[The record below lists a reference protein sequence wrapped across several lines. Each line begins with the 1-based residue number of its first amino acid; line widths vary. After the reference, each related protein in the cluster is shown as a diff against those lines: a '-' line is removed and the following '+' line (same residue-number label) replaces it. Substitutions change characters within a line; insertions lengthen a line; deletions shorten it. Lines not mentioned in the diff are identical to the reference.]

1 MKRFISVLTIMTL
14 LSLFIVRQNSA
25 VDHQLD
31 VTAAVE
37 PTVDDFSIVITASK
51 PEGGEIYPT
60 EVVTFTIQYSV
71 APNTGFPMTLVASWE
86 EGLIEGS
93 GSNYV
98 EVYDYVIGSATLT
111 DSGTEPV
118 VDLLNRTIT
127 WDIDRVDNNGTFHEV
142 SFDLQVKSSFLT
154 TNRILVY
161 TNADATF
168 QNAVHPQVEYLL
180 YVDPNLTPTPSDSP
194 TPTPTGPTPTETP
207 FVTLTPTPTG
217 PTPTDVIFPT
227 DTPTPTPTGPTP
239 TTPPLLTP
247 TPTGSTP
254 TPTAITPSPTETPTP
269 DISGIVTPTPT
280 ATRVPTGMVSSTVSP
295 TGTSAPGEKTPAPA
309 ISTVPTQIPTFKEFR
324 FEKVSVEHVGEDNAI
339 FTSTT
344 SLDATVLVKY
354 DLCSADEFTQ
364 ELVLDQNTRYHE
376 IIFENLTP
384 DTAYCFKIFATN
396 KLLNKTIESDIFIF
410 KTAKEGTSYRVLST
424 RTLWNSLQLNAKASR
439 RLVVPNDLP
448 VVIAVEM
455 DNPENIKTLKGTFV
469 SRSVLGVSTLAQ
481 NNVQQVQF
489 TEVAPDT
496 FSAEIATPDILD
508 NYFFTLEITDNFG
521 KYSKTVTP
529 YSFLVSKPLKVVDR
543 KEKPIE
549 ATYVQVERYEES
561 RKQYYPFNSAFT
573 FLNTGKGLFQPFY
586 TDHEG
591 LLNIALPLG
600 KYRITTRAIGY
611 ANTTQEFHLGE
622 ETQTYPKI
630 IMQSQFSFA
639 NTIEYLKFA
648 VAIVYQ
654 TLFSDIGRYFST
666 QLLFAFGLLIQ
677 LLMLTILILFGLGR
691 IGVINKIHSRLGQL
705 LKDFERELFELF
717 MGIWSLMNV
726 TVSILFVLFRGF
738 ESALPFIVMT
748 VIVGLADIAIFLFK
762 EKRLLKVQQQE
773 DVQQSP

>member
-25 VDHQLD
+25 IDHNLD
-31 VTAAVE
+31 VTAAVD
-37 PTVDDFSIVITASK
+37 PTVNDVSIVVTATK
-51 PEGGEIYPT
+51 PEGDEIYPT
-60 EVVTFTIQYSV
+60 EIVTFTVQYSV
-71 APNTGFPMTLVASWE
+71 TPNTGFPMTLVASWE

-98 EVYDYVIGSATLT
+98 EVYDYVIGSATT
-111 DSGTEPV
+111 ASQGAEPV

-127 WDIDRVDNNGTFHEV
+127 WEIDRVDYSSIPYEV
-142 SFDLQVKSSFLT
+142 SFDLQVKPSFLT

-168 QNAVHPQVEYLL
+168 QNAVHPQVDYLL
-180 YVDPNLTPTPSDSP
+180 YVNPNLTPTPTETL
-194 TPTPTGPTPTETP
+194 TPTPTGPTETP
-207 FVTLTPTPTG
+207 PPYQTLTPTPTG
-217 PTPTDVIFPT
+217 PTPTDIIYPT
-227 DTPTPTPTGPTP
+227 STPTPTGPSE
-239 TTPPLLTP
+239 TP
-247 TPTGSTP
+247 TPTEIS
-254 TPTAITPSPTETPTP
+254 ITPSPTGPTPTLTPSITNTPTVTRTPTP
-269 DISGIVTPTPT
+269 SATPTGPT
-280 ATRVPTGMVSSTVSP
+280 STPGPSSTPGPTKTSIPVPTLSP
-295 TGTSAPGEKTPAPA
+295 TP
-309 ISTVPTQIPTFKEFR
+309 IPTFKEFK
-324 FEKVSVEHVGEDNAI
+324 FEKVSIEHVGEDNAI

-344 SLDATVLVKY
+344 SLDATVLVRY
-354 DLCSADEFTQ
+354 DVCSADEFAQ
-364 ELVLDQNTRYHE
+364 ELIFEENTRYHE

-396 KLLNKTIESDIFIF
+396 KLLNKTIDSDIFIF

-424 RTLWNSLQLNAKASR
+424 RTLWNSLQLNAKTSR

-448 VVIAVEM
+448 VVIAVEL

-469 SRSVLGVSTLAQ
+469 SRSVLGVSTIAQ

-549 ATYVQVERYEES
+549 ASFVQIERYEES
-561 RKQYYPFNSAFT
+561 RKQYYPFNSAFS
-573 FLNTGKGLFQPFY
+573 FLNTGRGLFQPFY
-586 TDHEG
+586 TDHDG

-611 ANTTQEFHLGE
+611 ANTTQEFYLGE
-622 ETQTYPKI
+622 DTQTYPKI
-630 IMQSQFSFA
+630 IMQSQFSLA

-648 VAIVYQ
+648 VTIVYQ
-654 TLFSDIGRYFST
+654 TLFSDVGSYFST
-666 QLLFAFGLLIQ
+666 RLLFSFGLLIQ
-677 LLMLTILILFGLGR
+677 VVMFAVLILFGLGR
-691 IGVINKIHSRLGQL
+691 IGVVNRIHSRLGQI

-726 TVSILFVLFRGF
+726 SVSILFVLFRGF

-762 EKRLLKVQQQE
+762 EKRALKVQQNE
-773 DVQQSP
+773 DVPVSQ